1 MAVLK
6 ANFGY
11 GEITVIVCEEIEIE
25 SKLESLYE
33 DGAIAVTV
41 TE

>member
-1 MAVLK
+1 MAILK
-6 ANFGY
+6 ANFGH
-11 GEITVIVCEEIEIE
+11 GEITTIVCEEIEIE
-25 SKLESLYE
+25 NKLESLYE

>member
-6 ANFGY
+6 ANFGN
-11 GEITVIVCEEIEIE
+11 GEITVIVCDELDVDGN
-25 SKLESLYE
+25 LECLYD
-33 DGAIAVTV
+33 DGAIAVSV